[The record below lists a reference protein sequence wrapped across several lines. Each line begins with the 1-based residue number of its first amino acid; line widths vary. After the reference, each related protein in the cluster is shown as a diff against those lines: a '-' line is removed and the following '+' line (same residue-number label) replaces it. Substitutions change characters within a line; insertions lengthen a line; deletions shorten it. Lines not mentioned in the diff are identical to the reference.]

1 MCGAR
6 IWGRAVSGWQFSLPL
21 LYAKGV
27 VSMNHMSK
35 FALFGLVIGAM
46 AGISSVASAQGMSI
60 NPNLAKRGRE
70 LWLSRSCEACHSI
83 GKGRRAGPDLLDVT
97 TRRSTEWLTKWLKNT
112 KEMQESDSIAQRLV
126 VEAKGVKMANLHLT
140 DADVEAL
147 LSYLAQESQKQKK

>member
-1 MCGAR
+1 VGRGYQVGR
-6 IWGRAVSGWQFSLPL
+6 IPDVSSAFHI

-35 FALFGLVIGAM
+35 FALFGLVMGAM
-46 AGISSVASAQGMSI
+46 AASSSAQGI

-70 LWLSRSCEACHSI
+70 LWLSRSCDACHTI

-97 TRRSTEWLTKWLKNT
+97 SRRSTEWLTKWLKNT
-112 KEMQESDSIAQRLV
+112 KEMQESDSVAQRLV

-140 DADVEAL
+140 DSDVEAL
-147 LSYLAQESQKQKK
+147 ISYLGDETRKLKK